1 MASLHK
7 TLYVIPQ
14 PAFEKSLISGQYLT
28 SLMANR
34 IERNPIEGLFR
45 LLRPANCLMGAAGAL
60 LASIICAGPEG
71 FLDYGYEVLFSLL
84 VVMLFTG
91 AGNSLNDY
99 FDREIDR
106 IAHPERPIP
115 QGLVSPRS
123 ALMLSVA
130 FFSVA
135 TILSSFINLWAVGIV
150 LTSVLF
156 MISYEVSL
164 KREGLAGN
172 LSISW
177 LTGALFL
184 FGGAAVDQMEVA
196 WILGALAFLATL
208 GREIVKDI
216 QDIEGDKGI
225 RLTLPM
231 RIGPRKAGFVASLS
245 FIGAVMLS
253 PVPYL
258 QDLLSIYYVPIVLVS
273 DAIFI
278 YCATVHFADP
288 RRGQKVAKLAMLVA
302 LIAFLFGGII

>member
-7 TLYVIPQ
+7 TLYVIPL
-14 PAFEKSLISGQYLT
+14 PAFTKSLISGHYLT

-34 IERNPIEGLFR
+34 IERKPIEGLFR
-45 LLRPANCLMGAAGAL
+45 LLRPANCLMGAAGTL
-60 LASIICAGPEG
+60 LASIICVGPEE
-71 FLDYGYEVLFSLL
+71 FLDYGSEVLFSLL
-84 VVMLFTG
+84 VVIFFTG

-99 FDREIDR
+99 FDREIDKT
-106 IAHPERPIP
+106 AHPERPIP
-115 QGLVSPRS
+115 RGLVSPRS
-123 ALMLSVA
+123 ALILSVVS
-130 FFSVA
+130 FSIA
-135 TILSSFINLWAVGIV
+135 IILSSFINLWSLGIV
-150 LTSVLF
+150 LTSILF

-172 LSISW
+172 LAISW

-184 FGGAAVDQMEVA
+184 FGGAAVDRMEVA

-216 QDIEGDKGI
+216 QDVQGDRGI

-231 RIGPRKAGFVASLS
+231 RIGARNAGFVASLS
-245 FIGAVMLS
+245 FIGAVLLS
-253 PVPYL
+253 PVPYM
-258 QDLLSIYYVPIVLVS
+258 QELLSIYYVPIVLVS

-278 YCATVHFADP
+278 YCATIHFADP
-288 RRGQKVAKLAMLVA
+288 KRGQKVAKLAMLVA